1 MTSNPPSRRITRS
14 ARKIWSSSGGG
25 GVEGP
30 IDVRNAS
37 FYLSRVQLR
46 PSDNPGMRRWRKHL
60 FLVTALIEAEPTD
73 YFHLPRDRTITL
85 GAEIEF

>member
-1 MTSNPPSRRITRS
+1 VTSNPPSRRITRS
-14 ARKIWSSSGGG
+14 ARKDLELVRGG

-73 YFHLPRDRTITL
+73 YFQLPRDRTITL